1 MKKIFLFICLM
12 LTILNAQ
19 TEPKTSQEMMELL
32 AQCLLENAPDNW
44 QVVSV
49 NYKRLDK
56 NKDGLDQISVTHSVI
71 VGAPDASPQRLEP
84 CRPLIPTQLVEMLSE
99 TLPQGSQ
106 QWKEVS
112 ISIDKSGRFKANYV
126 QP

>member
-84 CRPLIPTQLVEMLSE
+84 ADR
-99 TLPQGSQ
+99 
-106 QWKEVS
+106 
-112 ISIDKSGRFKANYV
+112 
-126 QP
+126 